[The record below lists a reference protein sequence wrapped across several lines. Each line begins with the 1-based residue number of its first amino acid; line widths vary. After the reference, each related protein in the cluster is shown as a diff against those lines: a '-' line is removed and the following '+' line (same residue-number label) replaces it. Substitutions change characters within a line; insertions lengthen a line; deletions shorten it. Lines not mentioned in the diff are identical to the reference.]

1 MIPAPLP
8 GNVAP
13 VAIPVPIPA
22 PIQAPAQPA
31 ANPAPPPPVAPQMR
45 HVTVP
50 EDPRGIKRG
59 RENDPQDSDEPV
71 LKQARTEPAVE
82 QVDPTQQKLINAIES
97 GDLRGVHIL
106 LGQSRQL
113 LSSYLPGVDGLTPLC
128 LAARCGKKVIA
139 SFFLLSYG
147 SRVDAPAKNGS
158 TPLMFASQ
166 LGHVEMI
173 RQLCLLG
180 ADLNAINPINGW
192 DALTWAVDSKQLDA
206 CKALIANGA
215 DMLRPLIVTNGTP
228 DRNLSITPL
237 RHAIAADFAELID
250 WWLDENGLTAETFEP
265 SMSAPLLSVAVSYGA
280 LTVVPSLLQRGANP
294 DSVVMITSDNMR
306 LIGVWKIALH
316 FQRFEMVEYLLSIG
330 LMPNRFA
337 SPNSLLCAYL
347 GIGPGTDL
355 CIHLGTQTDANIPA
369 DRLTNSQLRQHP
381 ERAIDGLAERC
392 FASSNAEWF
401 SALGWWCDQGLL
413 STMLSSRAVLPDSF
427 VNSARLLGQNA
438 FPSERFS
445 SITGAT
451 QAQQSQILVEFL
463 SYILCSPEWPV
474 CFSGKKMTAQGEQ
487 LMNQIAVAQGALIL
501 KGIARLREY
510 FEKQV
515 ARLPDLY
522 INTYITLSHQLNEA
536 DLYRRM
542 TSEWGLYDPIARA
555 AIRLVK
561 EAYAKLR
568 ALVPERMPRE
578 FAAMSPSEQLR
589 HVMVELLEEW
599 DKIPELVETLLK
611 CDAQELEFTSD
622 LLFQQWRLFGET
634 FGVTKPRYSQ
644 FGPHRQEAVEVEPQ
658 MEVDEGRS
666 TTLAAVP
673 RAPIPLTPQ

>member
-1 MIPAPLP
+1 
-8 GNVAP
+8 
-13 VAIPVPIPA
+13 
-22 PIQAPAQPA
+22 
-31 ANPAPPPPVAPQMR
+31 
-45 HVTVP
+45 
-50 EDPRGIKRG
+50 
-59 RENDPQDSDEPV
+59 
-71 LKQARTEPAVE
+71 
-82 QVDPTQQKLINAIES
+82 
-97 GDLRGVHIL
+97 
-106 LGQSRQL
+106 
-113 LSSYLPGVDGLTPLC
+113 
-128 LAARCGKKVIA
+128 
-139 SFFLLSYG
+139 
-147 SRVDAPAKNGS
+147 
-158 TPLMFASQ
+158 MFASQ

-180 ADLNAINPINGW
+180 ADLNAINPMNGW

-215 DMLRPLIVTNGTP
+215 DMNRLLTVTNGTP

-237 RHAIAADFAELID
+237 RHAIATDFVELID
-250 WWLDENGLTAETFEP
+250 WWLDVRQQNVDSIEP
-265 SMSAPLLSVAVSYGA
+265 TSSTSLLNLAVSYGA

-294 DSVVMITSDNMR
+294 DSVVMITPGNMR
-306 LIGVWKIALH
+306 AIGVWQVAAQ
-316 FQRFEMVEYLLSIG
+316 FRRFEMIEYLFSIG
-330 LMPNRFA
+330 LMPKLFA

-355 CIHLGTQTDANIPA
+355 CIHLGTKTDANIPA

-413 STMLSSRAVLPDSF
+413 SIMLSNQAVLAESF

-463 SYILCSPEWPV
+463 SDVLCSSEWPL
-474 CFSGKKMTAQGEQ
+474 CFSGKNMTVQGEH

-522 INTYITLSHQLNEA
+522 INTYITLSHQLNEP

-542 TSEWGLYDPIARA
+542 TNEWGLYDPIARA

-578 FAAMSPSEQLR
+578 FAAMSPPEQLR
-589 HVMVELLEEW
+589 YVMVELLEEW
-599 DKIPELVETLLK
+599 DKIPELIETLLK
-611 CDAQELEFTSD
+611 CDAQELDFTSD
-622 LLFQQWRLFGET
+622 LLFQQWRLFGDV

-644 FGPHRQEAVEVEPQ
+644 FGPQRVEAEPL
-658 MEVDEGRS
+658 MEVAGNDSES
-666 TTLAAVP
+666 LIEEQVED
-673 RAPIPLTPQ
+673 I

>member
-45 HVTVP
+45 HVTVQ

-97 GDLRGVHIL
+97 GDLRGVHKL

-113 LSSYLPGVDGLTPLC
+113 LSSYLPGVHGLTPLC
-128 LAARCGKKVIA
+128 LAARCGKKAIVGV
-139 SFFLLSYG
+139 LLSYG

-180 ADLNAINPINGW
+180 ADLNAINPMNGW
-192 DALTWAVDSKQLDA
+192 DSLTWAVDSKQLDA

-215 DMLRPLIVTNGTP
+215 DMNRLLTITNGTP

-237 RHAIAADFAELID
+237 RHAIAADFVELID
-250 WWLDENGLTAETFEP
+250 WWLDVRQLNVDSIELTSST
-265 SMSAPLLSVAVSYGA
+265 SLLNLAVSYGA
-280 LTVVPSLLQRGANP
+280 LKVVPSLLQRGANP
-294 DSVVMITSDNMR
+294 DTVVMITSDNVR
-306 LIGVWKIALH
+306 LTGVCKIAAH
-316 FQRFEMVEYLLSIG
+316 FQSFEMIEYLFSIG
-330 LMPNRFA
+330 LMPKLFA
-337 SPNSLLCAYL
+337 SSNSLLCAYL
-347 GIGPGTDL
+347 GVGLGTDL
-355 CIHLGTQTDANIPA
+355 CIHLGTQTDINIPA
-369 DRLTNSQLRQHP
+369 DRLTNSQFRQHP

-392 FASSNAEWF
+392 FASSVPQWF
-401 SALGWWCDQGLL
+401 SGVGWWCDQGLL
-413 STMLSSRAVLPDSF
+413 SAPFGSSAMMQNFL
-427 VNSARLLGQNA
+427 AGAGLLGQNA

-445 SITGAT
+445 SITEAT
-451 QAQQSQILVEFL
+451 RAQQAQMLVEFL
-463 SYILCSPEWPV
+463 SDMLCSPEWPL
-474 CFSGKKMTAQGEQ
+474 CFSGKNMTAQGEQ
-487 LMNQIAVAQGALIL
+487 LMNQIAVAQGALML
-501 KGIARLREY
+501 RGIARLREY

-522 INTYITLSHQLNEA
+522 INTYTTLSHQLNEP
-536 DLYRRM
+536 DLYRKM
-542 TSEWGLYDPIARA
+542 TSEWGLYDPVARA

-568 ALVPERMPRE
+568 VLVPERIPPE

-589 HVMVELLEEW
+589 YVMVELLEEW
-599 DKIPELVETLLK
+599 DKIPEVVETLLK
-611 CDAQELEFTSD
+611 CNAQELEFTSD
-622 LLFQQWRLFGET
+622 LLFQQWHLFGEA
-634 FGVTKPRYSQ
+634 FGVFKPRYSQ
-644 FGPHRQEAVEVEPQ
+644 FGPHRQEVVEVEPQ
-658 MEVDEGRS
+658 MEVDEERS
-666 TTLAAVP
+666 PTLAAVP
-673 RAPIPLTPQ
+673 LTTVPLTPQ